1 MKLAP
6 STSTADMIEAH
17 LHRRDVTTHKR
28 SVCVPQ
34 LAQYFSG
41 LQYYSNRSLQYL
53 PTPEYL
59 PLNIL
64 GHLHISYNNCT
75 LSNLAD
81 VLYNCKLLGIPES
94 NPAIRTLVDAI
105 PRIASPQKTTSA
117 SLSSI
122 YGIVIVSAQYQISNS
137 VIKQYICPLILQNCR
152 SKQHVF
158 SSNTKLMVILRI
170 LLIREARTGTRFM
183 SDAEYIEILTR
194 MVDQEEKAEKPPSV
208 VYLSYLL
215 TVAFDLAL
223 KKRVLA
229 MLQKFRNYDERL
241 TREDVVMILGN
252 LFRFYWDSTHDAI
265 HSILAVLDNVL
276 VTLPKDPNQSNNKTS
291 STVRTLLYFLRMQ
304 FYHGKWVQTTVSQLA
319 LQGGDMNVKMATI
332 ILSET
337 TWAGKTK
344 NAFPLQAVHAA
355 QRMII
360 TSDIELWS
368 ASDLLYVLHS
378 CPLPLIRSLAPNRVF
393 DILKEIKKKHLN
405 ERGDS
410 HQFLEGM

>member
-1 MKLAP
+1 MLVRLLARVPLTCHTSSQASAFLKAVPHILNYPSLIPHVRTILQQSPSSPIATILLHSDDFSEVTYALTLARNMKLAP
-6 STSTADMIEAH
+6 STSTTDMIESH
-17 LHRRDVTTHKR
+17 LHRRDVTTHNR
-28 SVCVPQ
+28 SVYVPQ

-53 PTPEYL
+53 PTPEFL

-64 GHLHISYNNCT
+64 RHLHISYNNCT

-223 KKRVLA
+223 KKRILA

-241 TREDVVMILGN
+241 TRENILMILGN

-276 VTLPKDPNQSNNKTS
+276 VTLPK
-291 STVRTLLYFLRMQ
+291 
-304 FYHGKWVQTTVSQLA
+304 
-319 LQGGDMNVKMATI
+319 
-332 ILSET
+332 
-337 TWAGKTK
+337 
-344 NAFPLQAVHAA
+344 
-355 QRMII
+355 
-360 TSDIELWS
+360 
-368 ASDLLYVLHS
+368 
-378 CPLPLIRSLAPNRVF
+378 
-393 DILKEIKKKHLN
+393 
-405 ERGDS
+405 
-410 HQFLEGM
+410 